1 MLKHKSLANLAYHL
15 NNNVEFLRD
24 EYANIAIASITTI
37 SFDIFIFETLICLQ
51 RGLKVVLASDVE
63 QNTPN
68 LLDDLIYKNDVKAIQ
83 MTPSRMYIFINNKS
97 IMPHLSNLKYVVLA
111 GEALP
116 KDLLDSILS
125 LGDITVYNGYGP
137 SETTVFSS
145 FTDVTN
151 YKEITIGRPLSN
163 TQFYVLDKDMNLCPV
178 GIPGELY
185 IGGFGVGLKYVNNDA
200 ITKERFIKSPFDN
213 SIIYKTGDLVKYLP
227 NGELCYIGRIDNQV
241 KIRGLRIE
249 LGEIEK
255 CILQFPNVDKC
266 IIHATT
272 DANNRQF
279 IVAYLT
285 VTDRISTNK
294 LRAFLRNMLPK
305 YMVPSYFIV
314 LDSFPYLNNGKI
326 DKNALPKPELSTS
339 CSNSNYVA
347 PQNKLELQIANIV
360 QNLLSIYPISIDDN
374 FFELG
379 GDSLLAINLQIE
391 LLKINESITY
401 SDVFM
406 YPTIRELANKIASNS
421 KGYTNNIIDGNFKD
435 FEPIL
440 NNCTVLPKNLT
451 YHSLG
456 SIAISG
462 TTGFL
467 GAHVLDYF
475 LQNEKG
481 VAYCLI
487 RPEPGLTLENKLVN
501 KLHYYFGNKYDDLL
515 GNRIVIVNSDIC
527 IKNLGL
533 SDNQIEDLA
542 SKITCVVN
550 CAAKVSHY
558 GNYNDFKKVNV
569 TGTENI
575 VNFCMKYNK
584 PLYHVSTLSV
594 SGNGLVDQAHIE
606 QDFKDEVTFSE
617 NNFYINQSLNNV
629 YVRSK
634 FEAEKLILSSILNGL
649 DGYIFRIG
657 NLMNRYSD
665 GKFQNNVDENAY
677 ISRLLSLSAIGCI
690 PDYLLDGYME
700 FTPVDS
706 CAEAIIRIMQC
717 DHKDNRV
724 FHLFNH
730 NHVDIKRFLDVFNDY
745 RKIDIVSDNDF
756 IAKIDTLLEQKDS
769 SKILSGIIKDFDNNR
784 RLVYKSN
791 IKLKSDFT
799 IDFLDKLGF
808 YWPNIDTNYLKQF
821 FDYFCSI
828 GYLIKKE

>member
-1 MLKHKSLANLAYHL
+1 MTNDA
-15 NNNVEFLRD
+15 
-24 EYANIAIASITTI
+24 
-37 SFDIFIFETLICLQ
+37 Q
-51 RGLKVVLASDVE
+51 

-68 LLDDLIYKNDVKAIQ
+68 LLNDLIYKHDVKAIQ
-83 MTPSRMYIFINNKS
+83 MTPSRMYIFISNKN
-97 IMPHLSNLKYVVLA
+97 IMPNLSNLKYVILA

-116 KDLLDSILS
+116 KDLLNSILE
-125 LGDITVYNGYGP
+125 LGDIIVYNGYGP

-151 YKEITIGRPLSN
+151 YEEITIGKPISN
-163 TQFYVLDKDMNLCPV
+163 TQFYVLDKDMNLCPI

-185 IGGFGVGLKYVNNDA
+185 IGGYGLGIKYVNNDT
-200 ITKERFIKSPFDN
+200 ITKERFIKSPFEN
-213 SIIYKTGDLVKYLP
+213 SIIYKTGDLIKYLP
-227 NGELCYIGRIDNQV
+227 NGELHYIGRIDNQI

-255 CILQFPNVDKC
+255 CILKFPNVDKC
-266 IIHATT
+266 IIHTTT

-294 LRAFLRNMLPK
+294 LREFLRNMLPQ

-326 DKNALPKPELSTS
+326 NKNALPKPQFSLSGA
-339 CSNSNYVA
+339 NLNYVA

-360 QNLLSIYPISIDDN
+360 QNLLSVYPISIDDN

-379 GDSLLAINLQIE
+379 GDSLLAMNLQIE

-406 YPTIRELANKIASNS
+406 YPTIRELANRIASNN
-421 KGYTNNIIDGNFKD
+421 KCFTNNIIDGNFKD

-440 NNCTVLPKNLT
+440 NDCIVLPNVLKS
-451 YHSLG
+451 HSLG
-456 SIAISG
+456 NIAISG

-475 LQNEKG
+475 LQNESG
-481 VAYCLI
+481 IAYCLI
-487 RPEPGLTLENKLVN
+487 RPEPGLTLENKLEN
-501 KLHYYFGNKYDDLL
+501 KLHYYFGNKYDNLL
-515 GNRIVIVNSDIC
+515 GNRIIIVNSDIC

-542 SKITCVVN
+542 TKVSCVVN

-575 VNFCMKYNK
+575 IKFCMKYNK
-584 PLYHVSTLSV
+584 PLYHISTLSV
-594 SGNGLVDQAHIE
+594 SGNGLVDQAYIE
-606 QDFKDEVTFSE
+606 QDFKNEVIFSE
-617 NNFYINQSLNNV
+617 NNFYINQSLDNV

-634 FEAEKLILSSILNGL
+634 FEAEKLILNSILNGL

-657 NLMNRYSD
+657 NLMNRFSD
-665 GKFQNNVDENAY
+665 GKFQNNVDENAF
-677 ISRLLSLSAIGCI
+677 INRLLSLSAIGCI

-700 FTPVDS
+700 FTPIDS

-717 DHKDNRV
+717 EHKNNRV

-730 NHVDIKRFLDVFNDY
+730 NHVDVKKFIDVFKSY
-745 RKIDIVSDNDF
+745 RKIDILSDKDF
-756 IAKIDTLLEQKDS
+756 IAKINLLLKQDGS
-769 SKILSGIIKDFDNNR
+769 SKILSGIIKDFDHNMH
-784 RLVYKSN
+784 LVYKSN

-799 IDFLDKLGF
+799 IEFLSKLGF
-808 YWPNIDTNYLKQF
+808 NWPSIDVKYLTQF
-821 FDYFCSI
+821 FDYFCSLHYI
-828 GYLIKKE
+828 DKKG